1 MATTTSA
8 AQALARER
16 DALDERLFGALLGGM
31 ELLTV
36 DLGVRTGLYPAL
48 RDVGPATASEL
59 AGRPG
64 IAARYAGEWLEQ
76 QATAGFWRSTR
87 RERSGMANHNE
98 TVLSLAEPAVRQ
110 ESGGIG
116 P

>member
-31 ELLTV
+31 ELLSV

-48 RDVGPATASEL
+48 RDVGPATAGVL
-59 AGRPG
+59 AGRAG
-64 IAARYAGEWLEQ
+64 IAARYASEWLEQ

-87 RERSGMANHNE
+87 RERSGMA
-98 TVLSLAEPAVRQ
+98 EPQRDGAVAR
-110 ESGGIG
+110 
-116 P
+116 